1 MIEVEKLNVKYKKS
15 NYAIKV
21 LNNISFKID
30 DNSSL
35 VITGESGVGKTTLI
49 KAMLGF
55 LPDNAIV
62 SGKIKYKDK
71 TYDLAKTKPEQLIN
85 DSFYVP
91 QHILSSLSQV
101 HTIGTLCLD
110 FVKSKKDKFDI
121 DEIKN
126 EFKTVLKDVQIHRD
140 VWNLYPFQLSGGQLQ
155 RVIISIAILLKTE
168 VIFLDEPTSALD
180 QINQKNMIKVL
191 KKVNDKYKISLVII
205 SHSEKVITEFSRN
218 NLYLA
223 KGDNYG
229 K

>member
-1 MIEVEKLNVKYKKS
+1 MLFSLSALYIGR
-15 NYAIKV
+15 
-21 LNNISFKID
+21 NIRRHAHHRALCLPGLRLSDCQRLSENPRRKALSFAPD
-30 DNSSL
+30 CLCCD
-35 VITGESGVGKTTLI
+35 
-49 KAMLGF
+49 
-55 LPDNAIV
+55 LPAPLRD
-62 SGKIKYKDK
+62 
-71 TYDLAKTKPEQLIN
+71 
-85 DSFYVP
+85 VP

-121 DEIKN
+121 DEIKS
-126 EFKTVLKDVQIHRD
+126 EFKTILKDVQIHRD

-180 QINQKNMIKVL
+180 QIIQKNMIKVL
-191 KKVNDKYKISLVII
+191 KKLNDKYKISLVII

-223 KGDNYG
+223 KGDNNV

>member
-1 MIEVEKLNVKYKKS
+1 MIEVEKLNIKYKKN
-15 NYAIKV
+15 NYVIKV

-30 DNSSL
+30 DNSIL

-55 LPDNAIV
+55 LPNNAIV
-62 SGKIKYKDK
+62 SGKIKYKNK
-71 TYDLAKTKPEQLIN
+71 TYDLVKRKPEQLIN

-91 QHILSSLSQV
+91 QHILGSLSQV

-110 FVKSKKDKFDI
+110 FVKSKNDKNDI

-126 EFKTVLKDVQIHRD
+126 EFKTILKDVQIHRD

-168 VIFLDEPTSALD
+168 VMFLDEPTSALD

-191 KKVNDKYKISLVII
+191 KKVNDKYKISLVIV
-205 SHSEKVITEFSRN
+205 SHSEKVIAELSRN

-229 K
+229 